1 MLPNVSHGAC
11 RQPLSASIKIM
22 NTIQFIENKIPLIES
37 YHKLKSIDSLVY
49 HTQLR
54 KMESRTNLWII
65 EKDKIGSLEE
75 AMLIQILVDEM
86 KFGNYHFTQKDE
98 NKVLELNLKL
108 LNEKYNCEI
117 KENSKKGL
125 KSLFEDYGEKSDV
138 VTKNYDWPNQIDKEL
153 IKNEPCFQE
162 CVIKSFQLKDVW
174 NDVDYVFETENY
186 FVRFNWGTSA

>member
-1 MLPNVSHGAC
+1 
-11 RQPLSASIKIM
+11 M
-22 NTIQFIENKIPLIES
+22 NTIQFIENKISLIES

-49 HTQLR
+49 HTQLT

-86 KFGNYHFTQKDE
+86 KFGNYHFTQKEE

-117 KENSKKGL
+117 KENTKKSL
-125 KSLFEDYGEKSDV
+125 KSLFQDYGEKSDV

-162 CVIKSFQLKDVW
+162 LVIKSFQLKDVW